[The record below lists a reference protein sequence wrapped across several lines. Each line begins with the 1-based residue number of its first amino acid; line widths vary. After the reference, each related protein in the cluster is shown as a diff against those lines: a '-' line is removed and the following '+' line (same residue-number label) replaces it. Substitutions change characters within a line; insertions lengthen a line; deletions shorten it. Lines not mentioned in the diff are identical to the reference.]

1 MDKLQFVLARWL
13 VESCMALLDS
23 MVVIA
28 RKGDIW
34 HDSAEGLTVGCVMCA
49 ENSTHQI
56 AQALVGTWQ
65 TGNMAIQQMVNGK
78 RRHKAGR
85 RISACQCD
93 RVSNGKSFDGWQDDI

>member
-34 HDSAEGLTVGCVMCA
+34 HDSAEGLTVGCVRKTA
-49 ENSTHQI
+49 PI
-56 AQALVGTWQ
+56 
-65 TGNMAIQQMVNGK
+65 K
-78 RRHKAGR
+78 
-85 RISACQCD
+85 
-93 RVSNGKSFDGWQDDI
+93 

>member
-23 MVVIA
+23 MVVTA

-34 HDSAEGLTVGCVMCA
+34 HDSAEGLTVGYVRK
-49 ENSTHQI
+49 NSFHQI
-56 AQALVGTWQ
+56 AQAFVGTWQ
-65 TGNMAIQQMVNGK
+65 AGNMAIQQMENGK

-85 RISACQCD
+85 RIPACQCE
-93 RVSNGKSFDGWQDDI
+93 RVSNGWKSFDGWQDDI